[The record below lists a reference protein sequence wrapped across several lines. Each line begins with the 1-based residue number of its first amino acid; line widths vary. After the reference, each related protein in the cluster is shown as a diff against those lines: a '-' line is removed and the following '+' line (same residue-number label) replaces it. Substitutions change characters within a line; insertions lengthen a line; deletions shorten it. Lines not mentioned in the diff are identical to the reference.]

1 MDKELTKY
9 IREIYNA
16 TDIEERVLIAARGFI
31 NLFPFSRV
39 QINEYSILSGNVKGV
54 LDVSVHGTRSLDFQ
68 DNIRDIPLLRKAIR
82 KREAIYSTGSEYIQQ
97 SPAKYIAIDM
107 YRSFVIIVPITSH
120 GNVIGYA
127 CPSTIDDSVDINDA
141 LLEQLTLYGQM
152 IGNALVTLS
161 HLDNSHN
168 LSKREIE
175 ILQHVSWGET
185 VKEMS
190 SFLQI
195 SEFTIQ
201 DYIKSAIKKLN
212 AHNRMHAVSEALRL
226 GIIV

>member
-1 MDKELTKY
+1 MDIELAST
-9 IREIYNA
+9 IREIYDA
-16 TDIEERVLIAARGFI
+16 TDIEERVLIAARGFL

-39 QINEYSILSGNVKGV
+39 QINEYSILSGNIKGV

-68 DNIRDIPLLRKAIR
+68 DNIRDLPLLRKAIR
-82 KREAIYSTGSEYIQQ
+82 KRESIYATGSEYIQQ
-97 SPAKYIAIDM
+97 SPAKYVATDM
-107 YRSFVIIVPITSH
+107 YRSSVVIVPITSH

-127 CPSTIDDSVDINDA
+127 CPSTSDQSIDIDEP
-141 LLEQLTLYGQM
+141 LLERLTLYGQM
-152 IGNALVTLS
+152 IGNAFVTS
-161 HLDNSHN
+161 NHLDHSHN

-185 VKEMS
+185 IKEMA
-190 SFLQI
+190 SFLQL

-212 AHNRMHAVSEALRL
+212 AQNRMHAVSEALRL